1 MGDTA
6 AVGGGHGIGDL
17 CAVLER
23 FVDRQLPS
31 REPSPQRF
39 PLQILH
45 DEEVSLILVTDVE
58 QWADVRMRERR
69 HSAGFAV

>member
-1 MGDTA
+1 MDDA
-6 AVGGGHGIGDL
+6 ATVGGGNGIGDL
-17 CAVLER
+17 SAVLES

-45 DEEVSLILVTDVE
+45 DEEVSLVLVTDVE
-58 QWADVRMRERR
+58 EWADVRM
-69 HSAGFAV
+69 